1 MAPPRHESRLLA
13 AARPALCLGLGLL
26 LAANAWADVKRC
38 EDGSGRVTYSNQP
51 CPAGTAKERAVEQRP
66 AVEVPAPGAAGKA
79 TKEGVLKLPEAP
91 TAKVTPSA
99 QDTTETGRE
108 QKKAQVARCDDLVR
122 RIEYG
127 QQDLTTA
134 SGAERASVELSLRRL
149 QDEYASNCAPH

>member
-1 MAPPRHESRLLA
+1 MASPRHKSRLPAGA
-13 AARPALCLGLGLL
+13 APAICLGLL

-38 EDGSGRVTYSNQP
+38 EDDNGRVTYSNQP

-66 AVEVPAPGAAGKA
+66 AVEVPAPGTGAKA
-79 TKEGVLKLPEAP
+79 TKDGVLKLPEAP
-91 TAKVTPSA
+91 TAKVTPSS
-99 QDTTETGRE
+99 QDNSDTGRE
-108 QKKAQVARCDDLVR
+108 QKKAQVARCDDLVH

-134 SGAERASVELSLRRL
+134 TGAEHASVELSLRRL